1 MFHTNDDLVG
11 HRVMI
16 DTGYGETEL
25 ATVIAVSDKTCNIK
39 VRTDDGE
46 ILVGSQW
53 DNA

>member
-25 ATVIAVSDKTCNIK
+25 ATVIAVSDTTSNIK
-39 VRTDDGE
+39 VRADDGE
-46 ILVGSQW
+46 ILTGNQW
-53 DNA
+53 DDA